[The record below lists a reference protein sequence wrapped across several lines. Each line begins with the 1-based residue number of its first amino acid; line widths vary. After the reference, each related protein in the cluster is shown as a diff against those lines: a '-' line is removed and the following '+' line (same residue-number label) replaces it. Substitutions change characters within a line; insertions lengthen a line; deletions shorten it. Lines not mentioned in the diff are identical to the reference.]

1 MSYLE
6 YANRWQNIQSQNV
19 EKQNIEEAKYRTG
32 KKSKK
37 KISKAQNVE
46 KFLIYIKEKI

>member
-1 MSYLE
+1 MMSYLE
-6 YANRWQNIQSQNV
+6 YANRWQNIESQNV
-19 EKQNIEEAKYRTG
+19 EKQNIERAKSRR
-32 KKSKK
+32 K